1 MTARTFIEFLDDR
14 GQSVL
19 VQRGEVAAVRDADPS
34 VSYWRS
40 IIVLRSGETIALQTP
55 FGNVVKR
62 LQEDES

>member
-34 VSYWRS
+34 VSTGAAS
-40 IIVLRSGETIALQTP
+40 SFLRSGETIALQTP